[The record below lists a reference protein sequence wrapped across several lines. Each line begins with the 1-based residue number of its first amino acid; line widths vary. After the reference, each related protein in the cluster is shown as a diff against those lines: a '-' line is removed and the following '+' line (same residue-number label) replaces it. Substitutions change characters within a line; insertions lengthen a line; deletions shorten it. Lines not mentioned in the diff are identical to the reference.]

1 MAERV
6 LIVDDD
12 KDFVEINKTAFET
25 AGYEVLKAYDGEEGF
40 QKASKGKPDAIVL
53 DVMMKTKTEGF
64 DVAQKLH
71 KDEATR
77 LIPVLMLTGIRQE
90 MKLPFTLEPDD
101 DYMPV
106 VEFIEKPITP
116 ERLIEK
122 VKQLLEKK

>member
-12 KDFVEINKTAFET
+12 KDFVEINKIAFET
-25 AGYEVLKAYDGEEGF
+25 AGYEVLSAYDGEEGF
-40 QKASKGKPDAIVL
+40 QKASNGKPDAIVL

-64 DVAQKLH
+64 DVA
-71 KDEATR
+71 R
-77 LIPVLMLTGIRQE
+77 
-90 MKLPFTLEPDD
+90 TLDPED

-122 VKQLLEKK
+122 VKQMLEKK